1 MEVGAGHEGE
11 ELSEVTLFEAAVET
25 SFDQG
30 GHSLKGSCPEIMSL
44 SEQAEIDLE
53 LLEQL
58 HQVVEMSRKG
68 KMKDFVF
75 STVDVHHWHISLN
88 LLCNLRSNELVN
100 SLRIAGLSRES
111 DCSFISEVQS
121 LFFFLCLNSMHDG
134 ISELFAFGATVGR
147 VHCASKLEDSVVC
160 ELGRSLVLAINLKDQ
175 LVLRRLF
182 SDRFSAVLF
191 LEADPTASKIG

>member
-1 MEVGAGHEGE
+1 MSWRESETFIFSLILNIIGNLNQEHQTALNHLPLVEVEAGHEGE

-30 GHSLKGSCPEIMSL
+30 GHSLKGSCPEVMSL

-75 STVDVHHWHISLN
+75 STVDVHHWHISFN

-100 SLRIAGLSRES
+100 SLRIA
-111 DCSFISEVQS
+111 
-121 LFFFLCLNSMHDG
+121 
-134 ISELFAFGATVGR
+134 
-147 VHCASKLEDSVVC
+147 
-160 ELGRSLVLAINLKDQ
+160 
-175 LVLRRLF
+175 
-182 SDRFSAVLF
+182 
-191 LEADPTASKIG
+191 